1 MGENPVFRPSSR
13 IKTPGHRMSSRRAAF
28 CYSPCMKARIGC
40 CLAVCLMSLA
50 AGSQTWLSPVTAE
63 HRDALAK
70 RLDGYVKANHSQ
82 DWAKLFEFIS
92 DAARGGLN
100 RSDFAAKMKAAHRRD
115 FSNSPDLLEFQ
126 PARTIKADNLEYDV
140 YGCAKAQREGRE
152 YKGIAL
158 VHAVF
163 QHNDW
168 LFRGGHSRS
177 SRTSHARRC
186 PIRSGRHQTLWSGTS
201 RWRN

>member
-1 MGENPVFRPSSR
+1 M
-13 IKTPGHRMSSRRAAF
+13 KTL
-28 CYSPCMKARIGC
+28 IGC
-40 CLAVCLMSLA
+40 LALCLIALA
-50 AGSQTWLSPVTAE
+50 AEREAWLSTVPAE
-63 HRDALAK
+63 QQAALAK

-92 DAARGGLN
+92 DAARGGVD
-100 RSDFAAKMKAAHRRD
+100 RSDFVPKMKAAHRRD

-126 PARTIKADNLEYDV
+126 SVRTIKVDNSEYDV

-152 YKGIAL
+152 YNGVAL

-168 LFRGGHSRS
+168 FFSGWSFTEFPNEPCKALSDPKWEAPNPMEWNQPMEELRNPGGLPFHVDS
-177 SRTSHARRC
+177 
-186 PIRSGRHQTLWSGTS
+186 PKK
-201 RWRN
+201 